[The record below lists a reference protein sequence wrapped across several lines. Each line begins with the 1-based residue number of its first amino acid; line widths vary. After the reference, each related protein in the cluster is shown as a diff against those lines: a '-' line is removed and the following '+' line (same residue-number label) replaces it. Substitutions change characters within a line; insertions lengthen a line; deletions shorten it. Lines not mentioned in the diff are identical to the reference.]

1 MAADSESRYR
11 LPRTVVPSRYD
22 LVLEPDLGA
31 ATFSGV
37 VDVVVRVSEPVTEVV
52 LNSLDLEIDP
62 GWLSSNGRRVEVQE
76 VRFDEE
82 AQRAHLELQAPAEPG
97 DWTLHLDF
105 RGTLNDKL
113 VGFYRSTYQDGD
125 RRPSVIATTHFEATD
140 ARRAFPCWDEPDL
153 KAVFGVTLV
162 VGDGLSAISNGPEVE
177 REQLDGRAR
186 VRFADTMP
194 MSTYLVAFV
203 VGKLELTEPLE
214 VDGVPTRVVHPP
226 GKGDLTA
233 FALDVGAHSLRFYG
247 EYYGIAYPDRKVDH
261 VAIPDF
267 GGGAM
272 ENLGCIIYRES
283 ALLIDPDK
291 ATIDEERDVAETVAH
306 ELAHMWFGDLVT
318 MRWWNGIWLNEA
330 FATFMSQLAV
340 DDYRPDWEVWNLY
353 ARYKTHAL
361 DVDSLDSTR
370 SIEYPVHS
378 PNDANGMFDTLTYL
392 KGGAILRMLEQYLG
406 ADRFR
411 DGIRRYLA
419 RHAHG
424 NTETH
429 DLWDALEE
437 ETGEPVRRIMDAWI
451 FQGGHPLITV
461 SAEDGAVRFAQ
472 RRFLQSGGEDPTT
485 WPTPMLVRQ
494 TAGGRTH
501 TDTVLVEAGGT
512 TVPLLGPDAVVIA
525 NAGGHSFVRTLY
537 DDELQGRLMGVLTS
551 ELSALERYGLVDDA
565 WAAVWAGSA
574 SAASFLRLAEGFS
587 DETDVPTWQLI
598 LTGLGWFDR
607 FVEGEHRERLRE
619 FVRTLVRPGLQRL
632 GWEERGG
639 EPDLTRLLR
648 GELLRSLAVLGRD
661 PEAQAQAREL
671 ELEATSGEHVD
682 AHLAAAAVHIVATI
696 GGSDE
701 YERYRDSA
709 KSLPTPQ
716 EQLRYLYALAAFPE
730 PGLMDRTLEACLSD
744 DVRTQDAPYLLARAL
759 MNRDLGE
766 RVWAFVRDHW
776 EEETGR
782 YPESSIIGLA
792 SCVRFLTSPAAEADV
807 AAFFAEHEIPQ
818 AKLTLQQTLERQRN
832 AVAFRKRVTPELEAY
847 FSSS

>member
-1 MAADSESRYR
+1 MVADSEARYR
-11 LPRTVVPSRYD
+11 LPRSVVPSRYD
-22 LVLEPDLGA
+22 LVLEPDLLA
-31 ATFSGV
+31 ATFSGA
-37 VDVVVRVSEPVTEVV
+37 VDVAVRVTEPVTEVV
-52 LNSLDLEIDP
+52 LNALDLEIEP
-62 GWLSSNGRRVEVQE
+62 GWLSSNGRRVDVQK
-76 VRFDEE
+76 VRLDEE
-82 AQRAHLELQAPAEPG
+82 AQRAHLELQSPADPG
-97 DWTLHLDF
+97 EWTLHLDF
-105 RGTLNDKL
+105 RGALNDKL
-113 VGFYRSTYQDGD
+113 VGFYRSTYKDAALQS
-125 RRPSVIATTHFEATD
+125 SVIATTHFEATD

-177 REQLDGRAR
+177 REELGGRSR

-203 VGKLELTEPLE
+203 VGKLELTEPLD

-226 GKGDLTA
+226 GKGALTP

-247 EYYGIAYPDRKVDH
+247 DYYGIAYPDRKVDH

-267 GGGAM
+267 AGGAM

-283 ALLIDPDK
+283 ALLIDPDN

-340 DDYRPDWEVWNLY
+340 DAYRPDWEVWNTY

-361 DVDSLDSTR
+361 DVDSLESTR

-378 PNDANGMFDTLTYL
+378 PDDANGMFDTLTYL

-419 RHAHG
+419 KHAHG

-451 FQGGHPLITV
+451 FQGGHPSITA

-472 RRFLQSGGEDPTT
+472 RRFLQSGRADDTT

-494 TAGGRTH
+494 TAGGRSR
-501 TDTVLVEAGGT
+501 TDTLLVEAEGT
-512 TVPLLGPDAVVIA
+512 TLPLFAPDAVVLA
-525 NAGGHSFVRTLY
+525 NAGGHSFVRVWY
-537 DDELQGRLMGVLTS
+537 DDELRDRLTRVLGE
-551 ELSALERYGLVDDA
+551 ELSALERYGLIDDA
-565 WAAVWAGSA
+565 WAAVWAGRA
-574 SAASFLRLAEGFS
+574 PAESFLRLAQGFA

-607 FVEGEHRERLRE
+607 FVEGESRERLRE
-619 FVRTLVRPGLQRL
+619 FVRNLVRPGLERL
-632 GWEERGG
+632 GWEQRDG
-639 EPDLTRLLR
+639 EPDLSRLLR

-671 ELEATSGEHVD
+671 ELEASSGVHVD
-682 AHLAAAAVHIVATI
+682 AHLAAAAVHIVATS
-696 GGSDE
+696 GGADE
-701 YERYRDSA
+701 YTRYREAA
-709 KSLPTPQ
+709 KARATPQ
-716 EQLRYLYALAAFPE
+716 EQLRYLYALAAFQD
-730 PGLMDRTLEACLSD
+730 PGLMDQTLGACLTD

-766 RVWAFVRDHW
+766 RVWRFVREHW
-776 EEETGR
+776 EEENAR

-792 SCVRFLTSPAAEADV
+792 SCVRYLTTPEAEADV

-818 AKLTLQQTLERQRN
+818 AKLMLQQTLERQRN
-832 AVAFRKRVTPELEAY
+832 AVALRERVTPELDSY
-847 FSSS
+847 FSS